1 MGNHCDVNAVLE
13 KKYIKKSR
21 YEKQVTRVRIKFA
34 TVNSLILCITDP
46 CRSLVCLNNGKC
58 IVNNNGA
65 GECECLPGFKG
76 STCEKGRVQYTLR
89 SLSLSTRIF
98 LNQNSEISRSSYSV
112 LKSNSLVHTN
122 LMISGFTLEKL
133 GFTLRRYIGLSF
145 GKRLDFFML

>member
-21 YEKQVTRVRIKFA
+21 YEKQVTRVRIEFA

-46 CRSLVCLNNGKC
+46 CRSLVCHNNGKC

-89 SLSLSTRIF
+89 SL
-98 LNQNSEISRSSYSV
+98 RSCPHVY
-112 LKSNSLVHTN
+112 
-122 LMISGFTLEKL
+122 F
-133 GFTLRRYIGLSF
+133 
-145 GKRLDFFML
+145 